1 MEPFVYFVTRV
12 CALLGEYL
20 AYIDRNWSFDGPGF
34 LRGFSALWNDLR
46 WIGFSGSDGR
56 WDVYEG
62 VVSC

>member
-34 LRGFSALWNDLR
+34 LPGFFALWNDLR
-46 WIGFSGSDGR
+46 CGAESLVIIKI
-56 WDVYEG
+56 
-62 VVSC
+62 